1 MTEEEKSLKQREKNK
16 RVRNRIVLWLSGII
30 GVLVIGYCVAV
41 FSQIPFIV
49 KWRTLYI
56 ETAMSTTSHQWLAT
70 AFIPHSIIDEVM
82 LQREFDIQKQQSI
95 DSGWELSEEEQTKRD
110 ELLTSQ
116 IEKQNNAK
124 LIEQKIEDFYE
135 LYWELDSPSVR
146 SYLQTHTHLRDG
158 DTGNILVEDLDEE
171 LGLKTVNGDSVLVI
185 DSANHLILIGLHTME
200 YHGKLAIVKDESQV
214 VMSKSDYLG
223 SRGEI
228 IDAFGE
234 KEDAILAINASGFRD
249 VGGHGGG
256 GQVRGSMIVDG
267 VEYGDHATANS
278 YWRFV
283 GMKYDGRLYITNYD
297 PSQVKD
303 YKWSVEFFPALIID
317 GEQLVD
323 DSGGWGIQ
331 PRTSIGQQSD
341 GSVMMLVI
349 DGRQPGYSIG
359 ATVGECARVLK
370 SYRAYQAAAF
380 DGGSS
385 SIMWYRGKQITK
397 SSSPSGFG
405 RYLPNALVV
414 KRAQRTY
421 SR

>member
-110 ELLTSQ
+110 ELLQSQ

-267 VEYGDHATANS
+267 VETMRRQMRIGD
-278 YWRFV
+278 
-283 GMKYDGRLYITNYD
+283 L
-297 PSQVKD
+297 
-303 YKWSVEFFPALIID
+303 SV
-317 GEQLVD
+317 
-323 DSGGWGIQ
+323 
-331 PRTSIGQQSD
+331 
-341 GSVMMLVI
+341 
-349 DGRQPGYSIG
+349 
-359 ATVGECARVLK
+359 
-370 SYRAYQAAAF
+370 
-380 DGGSS
+380 
-385 SIMWYRGKQITK
+385 
-397 SSSPSGFG
+397 
-405 RYLPNALVV
+405 
-414 KRAQRTY
+414 
-421 SR
+421 